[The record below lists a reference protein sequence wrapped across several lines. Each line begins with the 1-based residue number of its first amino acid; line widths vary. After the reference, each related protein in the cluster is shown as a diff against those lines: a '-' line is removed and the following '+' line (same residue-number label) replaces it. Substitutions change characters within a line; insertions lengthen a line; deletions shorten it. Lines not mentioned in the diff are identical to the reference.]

1 MVEIHASQIAVYK
14 TCPRMYR
21 FRYVDR
27 LVPKVESEKL
37 VLGKGGH
44 RALQAYYSGQDAL
57 ATYDAWAEEQLAR
70 FSSVAWSDE
79 LAKIEDQLSL
89 GRKLITYYVE
99 WARRNDG
106 FRVLSAEQ
114 QFRVPVWSPKG
125 KKVPGV
131 WHAGT
136 YDGIAE
142 DVYGNLWLLEHKFY
156 NYFPSETELRLNE
169 QAGYYLLAAVQLF
182 PDRAVRGVIYTVIR
196 KANPDRAKDD
206 VVRRWW
212 VQRNEHEIA
221 ALRDRLYYAYRAI
234 AGDKVWAPSP
244 GFHCT
249 WQCAYTRLCLAEDD
263 GSDTEELVDVFYTT
277 EEEGV
282 AA

>member
-1 MVEIHASQIAVYK
+1 MLEIHASQISTYK

-21 FRYVDR
+21 YQYVDR

-37 VLGKGGH
+37 ILGKGGH
-44 RALQAYYSGQDAL
+44 AALQAHYSGQDAV
-57 ATYDAWAEEQLAR
+57 AAYDAWAQEQLGR
-70 FSSVAWSDE
+70 FSAVAWPDE
-79 LAKIEDQLSL
+79 LEKIESQLAL
-89 GRKLITYYVE
+89 GRKLVAYYVE
-99 WARRNDG
+99 WAKRNDG

-125 KKVPGV
+125 RKVKGV

-136 YDGIAE
+136 YDGVAE

-156 NYFPSETELRLNE
+156 NRFPTETELRLNE
-169 QAGYYLLAAVQLF
+169 QAGYYLLAATQLF
-182 PDRAVRGVIYTVIR
+182 PDRTVRGVIYTVIR
-196 KANPDRAKDD
+196 KTNPDRAKDD

-212 VQRNEHEIA
+212 VQRNGRELV
-221 ALRDRLYYAYRAI
+221 ALRNRLYHAYRAVTT
-234 AGDKVWAPSP
+234 DRTWMPSP

-263 GSDTEELVDVFYTT
+263 GSDVQELVDAFYNR
-277 EEEGV
+277 EEEVG
-282 AA
+282 